1 MHTRLARHSPALFLT
16 QIHTCNRDMALPKMH
31 GLASGI
37 KRDAA
42 SASESVTDLKQLD
55 RVKSNME
62 SACSTLKEAT
72 ELSSLFV
79 KVSHFPFNLVT

>member
-1 MHTRLARHSPALFLT
+1 
-16 QIHTCNRDMALPKMH
+16 MALPQMH

-42 SASESVTDLKQLD
+42 SASESVTDLKKLD

-79 KVSHFPFNLVT
+79 KVSHFPRKYCRSSLMENALLF